1 MDALVDSPPFRFRRR
16 VLLSCFACSP
26 IWGSEPGVG
35 WRWLLELTKRHD
47 VVLVT
52 HAFFREQLEPAL
64 AANPV
69 AGLEIHY
76 CAAPAFGVHPHTQLN
91 SRLFYVWWQWRLKQ
105 MVKRLMKTQTF
116 DLIHHLTWGTFR
128 FPTFLGG
135 MGVPLVMGP
144 LGGGDVAPMRLYVGL
159 PFRTRALEWVRAMS
173 LHLARFDPLA
183 TLGPKSA
190 DLILC
195 KTEDTLRA
203 LPARLRQRA
212 VIALEIGAPAVDLS
226 GRQRRSVAPVPFRL
240 LFAGTLSGVKG
251 IVLALGAVQIL
262 TKAGY
267 SVTLDIAGKGPLQA
281 HIRSEVVRL
290 DLTEHVRLL
299 GMLAREN
306 LFELYAK
313 ADLFVFPSLHDSS
326 GNVVLESLSRGL
338 PVICLDLGGPKYYVT
353 PQCGVVVS
361 TKGQSRAQ
369 IEQGLA
375 NAIAGV
381 IDDPEK
387 LRSMST
393 EAVRQA
399 TIQTW
404 ATRVNGAYEL
414 IEQKLHWVGDQG
426 LTCQVDRGP
435 F

>member
-35 WRWLLELTKRHD
+35 WRWLLELAKRHD

-183 TLGPKSA
+183 TLGPNSA

-195 KTEDTLRA
+195 NTADTLRA

-212 VIALEIGAPAVDLS
+212 VIALEIGAPTVDIS
-226 GRQRRSVAPVPFRL
+226 CRQSRSVVPDPFRL

-251 IVLALGAVQIL
+251 IVLALGAVQFL

-267 SVTLDIAGKGPLQA
+267 DVTLDIAGKGPLQA

-290 DLTEHVRLL
+290 DLTERVRLL

-361 TKGQSRAQ
+361 TRGQSRAQ
-369 IEQGLA
+369 IERGLA

-381 IDDPEK
+381 LDDPEK

-404 ATRVNGAYEL
+404 AARVNGAYDL
-414 IEQKLHWVGDQG
+414 IEQKLNWVGDQG
-426 LTCQVDRGP
+426 VTGQVDRGP

>member
-69 AGLEIHY
+69 AGLVIHY
-76 CAAPAFGVHPHTQLN
+76 CSAPAFGVHPHTQLN
-91 SRLFYVWWQWRLKQ
+91 SRLYYIWWQWRLKRVVRQ
-105 MVKRLMKTQTF
+105 LLATYSF

-128 FPTFLGG
+128 FPTFLGNTG
-135 MGVPLVMGP
+135 IPLVMGP
-144 LGGGDVAPMRLYVGL
+144 LGGGEVAPMRLYEGL
-159 PFRTRALEWVRAMS
+159 PFRTRAFEWLRYMS
-173 LHLARFDPLA
+173 LQFVKFDPLA
-183 TLGPKSA
+183 TWGPKAST
-190 DLILC
+190 LILC
-195 KTEDTLRA
+195 KTEDTVQA
-203 LPARLRQRA
+203 LPASIRKRA
-212 VIALEIGAPAVDLS
+212 MIAPEIGSPVIDVSNREKRSPSS
-226 GRQRRSVAPVPFRL
+226 GPFRL
-240 LFAGTLSGVKG
+240 LFAGRLLGWKGVG
-251 IVLALGAVQIL
+251 LALRSTKNLVQ
-262 TKAGY
+262 AGY
-267 SVTLDIAGKGPLQA
+267 NVILDIAGDGPLLQ
-281 HIRSEVVRL
+281 HIQSEIWRLALTDQVR
-290 DLTEHVRLL
+290 VL
-299 GMLAREN
+299 GMIPRE
-306 LFELYAK
+306 ELLTLYGK
-313 ADLFVFPSLHDSS
+313 ADLFLFPSLHDSS

-361 TKGQSRAQ
+361 TSGQSRAE

-404 ATRVNGAYEL
+404 AARVNGAYDL
-414 IEQKLHWVGDQG
+414 IEQKLNWVGDQG
-426 LTCQVDRGP
+426 VTGEVDRGP

>member
-1 MDALVDSPPFRFRRR
+1 
-16 VLLSCFACSP
+16 
-26 IWGSEPGVG
+26 
-35 WRWLLELTKRHD
+35 
-47 VVLVT
+47 VV
-52 HAFFREQLEPAL
+52 
-64 AANPV
+64 
-69 AGLEIHY
+69 
-76 CAAPAFGVHPHTQLN
+76 
-91 SRLFYVWWQWRLKQ
+91 
-105 MVKRLMKTQTF
+105 
-116 DLIHHLTWGTFR
+116 
-128 FPTFLGG
+128 
-135 MGVPLVMGP
+135 
-144 LGGGDVAPMRLYVGL
+144 
-159 PFRTRALEWVRAMS
+159 
-173 LHLARFDPLA
+173 
-183 TLGPKSA
+183 
-190 DLILC
+190 
-195 KTEDTLRA
+195 
-203 LPARLRQRA
+203 
-212 VIALEIGAPAVDLS
+212 
-226 GRQRRSVAPVPFRL
+226 PVPFRL

-251 IVLALGAVQIL
+251 IVLALGAVQLL

-267 SVTLDIAGKGPLQA
+267 DVTLDIAGKGPLQA

-290 DLTEHVRLL
+290 DLTERVRLL

-361 TKGQSRAQ
+361 TRGQSRAQ
-369 IEQGLA
+369 IERGLA

-381 IDDPEK
+381 LDDPEK

-404 ATRVNGAYEL
+404 AARVNGAYDL
-414 IEQKLHWVGDQG
+414 IEQKLNWVGDQG
-426 LTCQVDRGP
+426 VTGEVDRGP

>member
-76 CAAPAFGVHPHTQLN
+76 CAAPALGAHPHKQLN

-183 TLGPKSA
+183 TLGPNSA

-212 VIALEIGAPAVDLS
+212 VIALEIGAPTVDIS
-226 GRQRRSVAPVPFRL
+226 CRQSRSVVPVPFRL

-251 IVLALGAVQIL
+251 IVLALGAVQLL

-267 SVTLDIAGKGPLQA
+267 DVTLDIAGKGPLQA

-290 DLTEHVRLL
+290 DLTERVRLL

-326 GNVVLESLSRGL
+326 GNVVLASVSRGL

-361 TKGQSRAQ
+361 TRGQSRAQ
-369 IEQGLA
+369 IERGLA

-381 IDDPEK
+381 LDDPEK

-404 ATRVNGAYEL
+404 AARVNGAYDL
-414 IEQKLHWVGDQG
+414 IEQKLNWVGDQG
-426 LTCQVDRGP
+426 VTGEVDRGP